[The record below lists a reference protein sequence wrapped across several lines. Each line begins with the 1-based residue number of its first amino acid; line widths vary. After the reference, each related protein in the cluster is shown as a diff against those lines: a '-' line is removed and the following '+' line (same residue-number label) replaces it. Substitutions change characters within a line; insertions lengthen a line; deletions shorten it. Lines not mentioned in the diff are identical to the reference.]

1 MSRTTRDPKLIKSI
15 LKDLTSIDQL
25 KRLFH
30 NLGYEIVNGEEKK
43 QLPSRKWPA
52 NVQLHLAENPL
63 LIATGGDDPTHC
75 FKVIHV
81 HLNSESLS
89 ADYERVVINQ
99 LQKACL
105 YGLFVFSNNAQ
116 THWHFINVIADAQH
130 PNKQILRRLA
140 VGPEEQRFER
150 LRTAIEVIAN
160 LDLDRIS
167 HTQGGI
173 TPLHIQTAHDLAFDV
188 RSIRDGFY
196 EEYERVFSF
205 VEHSIKG
212 IKEGQR
218 RYFTQR
224 LFNRLMFLA
233 FIERK
238 GWLRFAEKTDYL
250 ATLFEPYRSN
260 DTARS
265 DFYGERI
272 RHLFF
277 KGLCTPNTQKTA
289 ALQKIIG
296 EVSFLNSELFQE
308 DDDDDNPKVNI
319 PNEAFAQIFDKL
331 FYAFNFT
338 VTESTPLDVWVAVD
352 PEMLGRVFEELVT
365 RPERRGKGGYYTP
378 KEVVTFMCRE
388 AIKGYLNGHAELVDE
403 HDASKISVPEARKLL
418 KKLEDVKV
426 VDPAC
431 GSGAYLLGMLHELH
445 TLTRLLD
452 TRADRETA
460 RDDYQRKLS
469 IIQNNLYG
477 VDKDPFAVNIARL
490 RLWLSLAVEHKG
502 EEPEPLPNL
511 DFKIEVGDSLTAPN
525 PQAIPDMFRNELVKH
540 ADDLT
545 VLKDKYMRTHD
556 RNKKR
561 FSDEIQKEKKRLA
574 ELLGV
579 PYNPEKAFDW
589 RVEFAEVFKHG
600 GFDIVLA
607 NPPYNAEADD
617 NLRDVYFNRK
627 VEGAQSKDTYGLF
640 IARGLQ
646 LLRTE
651 GHLCYIVS
659 DTWRTIKSHKP
670 LRKRLLTTTSVKHVL
685 DLPTW
690 VFKATVNTCILT
702 LKKGVPDERH
712 TLIAGDLRGLPN
724 GDWEGLAKNLVAVAN
739 HGIDVQ
745 TTTYARY
752 TYPQSLIFSQNNL
765 PLFAGLPRLYSKIGN
780 QDLKKL
786 GTIAKVSQGI
796 STGQNKFYVRRI
808 IAGEGYDAVEKS
820 KIMTKKDIAML
831 SEHDK
836 FYGIEPSKYSGRC
849 FIPFDKGGS
858 SNADDGLMPN
868 YWSPTDYFIDWAVSA
883 LKRMRTLTIADRK
896 KMEGKKETIKQGED
910 RKLASALRNP
920 TEWFK
925 PAITYSPTG
934 FYSPTFRISAGT
946 VFQNTGS
953 GIICEEL
960 PIERLLGILSSTWAK
975 YVFKNFL
982 NHTVHTQ
989 EGDIAEF
996 PLCDVKD
1003 LKRNEID
1010 SLVKSIIEKQQTDPC
1025 YPYHLHEQKEIDT
1038 LIYQLYGLNS
1048 DDIREVEL
1056 WFCRRYSKLAEA
1068 QGVLADVENKYAD
1081 YLARCKRVMEKS
1093 PVDWKSHPILVLI
1106 AQGEGAL
1113 LEFKETLE
1121 VDIKTGAKS
1130 SDVLHSALKTIAGFL
1145 NTKGGTLLLG
1155 VSDSGEI
1162 KGLERDLKLCKKHNT
1177 DGFEQ
1182 KLRDLIKTHLE
1193 PAPFSKIAIN
1203 CEELPEGTICRM
1215 DVPRSDEVTHLDEK
1229 EIYIRDGNRTLR
1241 LEGPAL
1247 TKWIEERTNRK
1258 NVRSKSRSRPP
1269 EKAAIKKEKRAKA
1282 A

>member
-52 NVQLHLAENPL
+52 NVQFHLAENPL
-63 LIATGGDDPTHC
+63 LIAKGGEDPTHF
-75 FKVIHV
+75 FKVIYV
-81 HLNSESLS
+81 RLNSESLP
-89 ADYERVVINQ
+89 ADCERVVINQ

-130 PNKQILRRLA
+130 PNKQILRRLT

-150 LRTAIEVIAN
+150 LRTVIEVIAK
-160 LDLDRIS
+160 LDLDKIS
-167 HTQGGI
+167 HAQGGI
-173 TPLHIQTAHDLAFDV
+173 TPLHIQTGHDLAFDV
-188 RSIRDGFY
+188 RSVRDGFY

-365 RPERRGKGGYYTP
+365 RLERRSKGGYYTP
-378 KEVVTFMCRE
+378 KEIVTFMCRE
-388 AIKGYLNGHAELVDE
+388 AIKGYLNGYAELVDE
-403 HDASKISVPEARKLL
+403 HDASKISVPEAVKLL
-418 KKLEDVKV
+418 KKLEAVKI

-502 EEPEPLPNL
+502 EDPEPLPNL

-525 PQAIPDMFRNELVKH
+525 PQAIQDMFRNELVKQ
-540 ADDLT
+540 ADDLAN
-545 VLKDKYMRTHD
+545 LKDKYMRTHD
-556 RNKKR
+556 RNKR
-561 FSDEIQKEKKRLA
+561 LFSEAIQKAKRRLA

-579 PYNPEKAFDW
+579 PYDPEKAFDW
-589 RVEFAEVFKHG
+589 RVEFAEVFKQE

-702 LKKGVPDERH
+702 LKKGTPDERH
-712 TLIAGDLRGLPN
+712 TLIAGDLRGLKN
-724 GDWEGLAKNLVAVAN
+724 GDWEGLARNLVAVAN
-739 HGIDVQ
+739 QSIDVQ

-752 TYPQSLIFSQNNL
+752 TYQQNLIGSYENCSFFIGS
-765 PLFAGLPRLYSKIGN
+765 PRLYELMSDKRF
-780 QDLKKL
+780 KRL
-786 GTIAKVSQGI
+786 GDIAEIKQGLATADNEYYI
-796 STGQNKFYVRRI
+796 RKC
-808 IAGEGYDAVEKS
+808 EGARGGYEVLDKS
-820 KIMTKKDIAML
+820 KLLTRKEIANL
-831 SEHDK
+831 SEDEK
-836 FYGIEPSKYSGRC
+836 RNGVNPANYRGRH
-849 FIPFDKGGS
+849 FLPYDKGGES
-858 SNADDGLMPN
+858 VTEEGWLPN
-868 YWSPTDYFIDWAVSA
+868 YYVPTQYFIDWSRGAV
-883 LKRMRTLTIADRK
+883 KRLQTATIADVKRRR
-896 KMEGKKETIKQGED
+896 D
-910 RKLASALRNP
+910 KLDEMTPRDEITRAAVIRNP
-920 TEWFK
+920 DYYFREGLTASRVGE
-925 PAITYSPTG
+925 
-934 FYSPTFRISAGT
+934 YSPTFRFTSDGP
-946 VFQNTGS
+946 FDS
-953 GIICEEL
+953 GCSNLYFSDSSIKLAC
-960 PIERLLGILSSTWAK
+960 GILCSKLQRYLFMQFT
-975 YVFKNFL
+975 
-982 NHTVHTQ
+982 NHTVNSQ
-989 EGDIAEF
+989 VDD
-996 PLCDVKD
+996 LKD
-1003 LKRNEID
+1003 LPILLID
-1010 SLVKSIIEKQQTDPC
+1010 EAAFATKLENFVKQIIAKQENNRK
-1025 YPYHLHEQKEIDT
+1025 YPFHLFEQKEIDK
-1038 LIYQLYGLNS
+1038 LIYQSYGLN
-1048 DDIREVEL
+1048 DEDIREVYL
-1056 WFCRRYSKLAEA
+1056 WFCRRYPVLAEA
-1068 QGVLADVENKYAD
+1068 QGVLAEVQSKYAS
-1081 YLARCKRVMEKS
+1081 YLARCERIMVRS
-1093 PVDWKSHPILVLI
+1093 TAHWRFHPLLTLI
-1106 AQGEGAL
+1106 SEGEGAK
-1113 LEFKETLE
+1113 LELKETLE
-1121 VDIKTGAKS
+1121 ADAKTGEKNPG
-1130 SDVLHSALKTIAGFL
+1130 VLQSALKTIAGFL
-1145 NTKGGTLLLG
+1145 NADGGTLLIG

-1162 KGLERDLKLCKKHNT
+1162 KGLERDFKFCNRHDT

-1182 KLRDLIKTHLE
+1182 KLRSLISSRFE
-1193 PAPFSKIAIN
+1193 PAPIGKVNISFEAF
-1203 CEELPEGTICRM
+1203 PEGIICRI
-1215 DVPRSDEVTHLDEK
+1215 DVEKCGEIVHLDKK
-1229 EIYIRDGNRTLR
+1229 EVYVRDGNRTIK
-1241 LEGPAL
+1241 LEGPMLINWMKQRIGIEAKQL
-1247 TKWIEERTNRK
+1247 RKGLQKTPSKTK
-1258 NVRSKSRSRPP
+1258 
-1269 EKAAIKKEKRAKA
+1269 AKA